1 MHYLPRGYRWLI
13 TVKLLGFILET
24 ISPYDGPVCFHA
36 WCSLV
41 SPTEADSS
49 KDFIIGFG
57 RHTASDGKNNKWH
70 VNSKTIR
77 PCRDSNVWGQSHWV
91 NSAFPSLCFQYS
103 QNDLKRQKA
112 HQPAED
118 ELINKGDLKVL
129 FMAIINS
136 FCWLEV
142 HKSFK

>member
-24 ISPYDGPVCFHA
+24 ISPYEGPVCFHA

-41 SPTEADSS
+41 SPPEADSS

-77 PCRDSNVWGQSHWV
+77 PSRDSNVWGQSHWV